1 MLQFILQYIS
11 INSNVHCVSRR
22 KSRIREIFRS
32 LNFPKIRE
40 SFPYREDKKL
50 SSGNFQKEDLK
61 NLNNDLVRTIS
72 HS

>member
-1 MLQFILQYIS
+1 MCIAFRDS
-11 INSNVHCVSRR
+11 SH
-22 KSRIREIFRS
+22 EIFRS
-32 LNFPKIRE
+32 PNFPKIRE

-50 SSGNFQKEDLK
+50 SSDNFQKEDLK